1 MSKRKDGRFDAS
13 RMIQGKRIW
22 GYGPTQEDADADLA
36 RKLVQIQEPS
46 LTAFSTLREF
56 AREAW
61 FPLIDNKADATKKR
75 YMAAYRH
82 IDQALGLRP
91 IGEITSPNIQRF
103 INELKTKQVSRSGKG
118 AVTHPMDPTTIR
130 FIAGVFSS
138 ILILAVDMGI
148 IARSPFSK
156 RLVSIPKKKE
166 KRERFLHPDQAL
178 ELLESAPPNLQCAIF
193 LGAFLGLRRG
203 EICGLKW
210 SDIDR
215 QQRTIRIQRQRT
227 NKGDFQ
233 PLKTSSS
240 RRTLTV
246 PNTIIE
252 ILDQLGDLDHPVH
265 PVPASPRDI
274 TYAWEHWDRRPE
286 GWTFH
291 DLRHGAAGLLNYVT
305 RGDILA
311 VKAILGHSN
320 IDTTMLYTA
329 EASTRSERAFDALGT
344 RISSLTTRKL

>member
-13 RMIQGKRIW
+13 KMHQGRRVW
-22 GYGPTQEDADADLA
+22 GYGPTQDAADADLA
-36 RKLVQIQEPS
+36 RKLAEIQEPS
-46 LTAFSTLREF
+46 LTGSSTLREF

-61 FPLIDNKADATKKR
+61 SPLIANKLESTRRR

-82 IDQALGLRP
+82 VDQALGMKP
-91 IGEITSPNIQRF
+91 IESITAQSCQRF
-103 INELKTKQVSRSGKG
+103 INELKLKQVSRSGKG

-130 FIAGVFSS
+130 FVAGVFSS
-138 ILILAVDMGI
+138 ILSLAVDMGL
-148 IARSPFSK
+148 IAKTPMSK
-156 RLVSIPKKKE
+156 RLVSLPKRKE
-166 KRERFLHPDQAL
+166 KRERFLHPDNAL
-178 ELLESAPPNLQCAIF
+178 ELLDSAPQPLKCAIF

-227 NKGDFQ
+227 NKGDYQ
-233 PLKTSSS
+233 SLKTTSSK
-240 RRTLTV
+240 RTLTV
-246 PNTIIE
+246 PNSIIE

-265 PVPASPRDI
+265 PVPASPRDL
-274 TYAWEHWDRRPE
+274 TYAWNHWVKRPKD
-286 GWTFH
+286 WTFH

-305 RGDILA
+305 RGDVLA

-329 EASTRSERAFDALGT
+329 EASTRSERAFEAIEKQIL
-344 RISSLTTRKL
+344 RVTTDKL

>member
-1 MSKRKDGRFDAS
+1 MSKRKDGRCDAS
-13 RMIQGKRIW
+13 KMSNGRRVW
-22 GYGPTQEDADADLA
+22 GYGPTQEDADEDLA
-36 RKLVQIQEPS
+36 RKLAEILEPS
-46 LTAFSTLREF
+46 LTGSSTLREF

-61 FPLIDNKADATKKR
+61 SPMIANKLEATRRR

-82 IDQALGLRP
+82 VDQALGAKP
-91 IGEITSPNIQRF
+91 IESITAQNCQRF

-118 AVTHPMDPTTIR
+118 KVSHEMDPTTIR
-130 FIAGVFSS
+130 FTAGVFTS
-138 ILILAVDMGI
+138 ILSLAVDMGLI
-148 IARSPFSK
+148 SRSPMSK
-156 RLVSIPKKKE
+156 RLVSLPKRKE
-166 KRERFLHPDQAL
+166 KRERFLHPDNAL
-178 ELLESAPPNLQCAIF
+178 EMLEAAPPRLQCAIF

-233 PLKTSSS
+233 ALKTTSSK
-240 RRTLTV
+240 RTLTV

-265 PVPASPRDI
+265 PVPCSPRDL
-274 TYAWEHWDRRPE
+274 TYAWNQWEKRPKD
-286 GWTFH
+286 WTFH

-305 RGDILA
+305 RGDVLA

-329 EASTRSERAFDALGT
+329 EASTRSERAFEALGT
-344 RISSLTTRKL
+344 QISSLTTRKL